1 MIIGDGKLE
10 VMMNGRYIQ
19 ELSREGNISIKE
31 INEEIIVRKEFIE
44 VLMGIKKRKKISSQK
59 FFEIVQKYYILTSPL
74 RYR

>member
-44 VLMGIKKRKKISSQK
+44 VLMGIKKRR
-59 FFEIVQKYYILTSPL
+59 YHL
-74 RYR
+74 RSFLR